1 MNVKKEEISKVVK
14 KAVDDV
20 QIIDLH
26 THIFDLRFKDL
37 LLWGIDDLLTYH
49 YLIAEV
55 MRFYDMPYDEFWKMT
70 KTEQSNL
77 IWKTLF
83 IENSPVSEATRGVI
97 TVLKS
102 VGLDPSKRD
111 LEGYRRFFA
120 SKTVEEYVDLVFKT
134 AHIKYAVMTNDP
146 FVEDERKVWLKGG
159 KPDPRFKSALRI
171 DPLLVKWPNSY
182 LKLKEWGYDVEEKLT
197 EKTFA
202 QIKRFLA
209 DWIDKMNPVY
219 MAASLPPEFKTPSD
233 NETALIIENAII
245 PVSYEKNVPFAMMI
259 GAKKLSNPQ
268 LKLAG
273 DSVGKADINTVEYL
287 ARMYPHNKFLLTM
300 LSRENQHELV
310 VAARKFRNI
319 HVFGCWWFLN
329 NPSVVDEITR
339 ERMEMLGVSFTPQH
353 SDARVLDQLIYKWN
367 HSKKVIADVLTD
379 KYTDIANDGWALTEE
394 EIKRDVE
401 KLFGG
406 EFEAFLKRKF

>member
-1 MNVKKEEISKVVK
+1 MNIKKEEISEAVK
-14 KAVDDV
+14 KAINEVK
-20 QIIDLH
+20 IIDLH

-37 LLWGIDDLLTYH
+37 LLWGVDDLLTYH

-55 MRFYDMPYDEFWKMT
+55 MRFLDMPYDEFWNMK

-83 IENSPVSEATRGVI
+83 IENSPISEAARGVI

-102 VGLDPSKRD
+102 IGLDPSKRD
-111 LEGYRRFFA
+111 LEGYRKFFA
-120 SKTVEEYVDLVFKT
+120 SKEVDEYVDLVFKT
-134 AHIKYAVMTNDP
+134 AHIKYVVMTNDP
-146 FVEDERKVWLKGG
+146 FVEDERKVWLKNENG
-159 KPDPRFKSALRI
+159 DPRFKSALRI
-171 DPLLVKWPNSY
+171 DPLLVKWSTSY
-182 LKLKEWGYDVEEKLT
+182 LKLKEWGYDVDEKLS
-197 EKTFA
+197 EKTFGE
-202 QIKRFLA
+202 IRRFLA
-209 DWIDKMNPVY
+209 DWIERMNPLY
-219 MAASLPPEFKTPSD
+219 MAASLPPEFKVPSD
-233 NETALIIENAII
+233 TETALIIENAII

-259 GAKKLSNPQ
+259 GAKKLTNPQ

-319 HVFGCWWFLN
+319 HIFGCWWFLN
-329 NPSVVDEITR
+329 NPSIVDEITR
-339 ERMEMLGVSFTPQH
+339 ERMEMLGLSFTPQH
-353 SDARVLDQLIYKWN
+353 SDARVLDQLIYKWD
-367 HSKKVIADVLTD
+367 HSKKVIERALIE
-379 KYTDIANDGWALTEE
+379 KYSDILEDGWTITDD

-406 EFEAFLKRKF
+406 EFEAFLKREF